1 MKKKT
6 TPEDKTDQKET
17 TDSGRLHKFVMPIML
32 TNGNK
37 WDRTVPFSM
46 LNEEQAQKNHSQT
59 LKRLAER
66 GGLAPSEAIA
76 IIKGGGWK
84 PVSDKI
90 GLEILNHML
99 NGQAKA

>member
-1 MKKKT
+1 MGNEKT
-6 TPEDKTDQKET
+6 EKPLASPLQKI
-17 TDSGRLHKFVMPIML
+17 VMPIML
-32 TNGNK
+32 DGGEK

-46 LNEEQAQKNHSQT
+46 LSEAQAQENHSQT

-66 GGLAPSEAIA
+66 GGLVPSEAIA
-76 IIKGGGWK
+76 IINGGGWK

-99 NGQAKA
+99 NGKTKA